1 MKKIKLILASTDD
14 GYQEVASNEK
24 YEKWIFTANPILECV
39 IMGRASF
46 PQKKGGGT
54 YDLYTVM
61 QKDTK
66 KPFVFFC
73 GKVLE
78 DKLKKV
84 PLHSLV
90 KIKFEGKHA
99 TKDYY
104 IFSVAINTNFKYDP
118 SIYSLDSYSEVN
130 SSEPQAPYSAQNQQ
144 QQAVNPAA
152 NRPASKSF
160 DVASDDL
167 PF

>member
-1 MKKIKLILASTDD
+1 MKKVRLILASSNDD
-14 GYQEVASNEK
+14 GYQEVSSNEK
-24 YEKWIFTANPILECV
+24 YEKWIFPSNPVLECV
-39 IMGRASF
+39 IMERASL

-90 KIKFEGKHA
+90 RIKFEGKHA

-104 IFSVAINTNFKYDP
+104 LFSVSINTNFKYDP
-118 SIYSLDSYSEVN
+118 SIYNLDSYSEVS
-130 SSEPQAPYSAQNQQ
+130 SSEPEAPFSTQQ
-144 QQAVNPAA
+144 QQQSVNPQA
-152 NRPASKSF
+152 NRPASKPF